1 MSEKRLL
8 GLLGFLLG
16 LLAGVLILVSAF
28 NIRGNVSV
36 TVEFILA
43 RIVEIVFGALILV
56 ASLMLYRRSY
66 STGGI
71 LNLVLGIV
79 GLVLGVSQIGAIL
92 ALLSGVLGLVAN
104 EARS

>member
-43 RIVEIVFGALILV
+43 RILEIVFAALILV

>member
-8 GLLGFLLG
+8 GILGFLLG

-28 NIRGNVSV
+28 DFNRGV
-36 TVEFILA
+36 TAEVILA
-43 RIVEIVFGALILV
+43 GLVEIVFGALILL
-56 ASLMLYRRSY
+56 ASLLLYRRSY

>member
-16 LLAGVLILVSAF
+16 LLAGVLIVVYAFDLGRNQTFTIEFVLDRLV
-28 NIRGNVSV
+28 R
-36 TVEFILA
+36 
-43 RIVEIVFGALILV
+43 IVFGALVIV
-56 ASLMLYRRSY
+56 GSLLLYRRSY

-71 LNLVLGIV
+71 VNLVLGIV
-79 GLVLGVSQIGAIL
+79 GLVIGVYQVGAIL

-104 EARS
+104 EART